1 MPQNEYEHQLQTW
14 IDQKKSALELSLVA
28 SKLSYDK
35 AVELVLFRRKL
46 VDRTVPQ
53 ILNDHLYADTYV
65 NLPITPELSLQ
76 LATSISKLDI
86 APSRIDLGKLAKGWF
101 EEGEK
106 FPSIDDFIAKKL
118 EKHIGQDKLQLHPK
132 DVVLYGFGRIGR
144 LAARMLLEETGS
156 QLRLKAIVIR
166 MKNKE
171 EIIKRASLLRKD
183 SIHGK
188 MSGPVEYDV
197 ENSNLIVNGHTVK
210 ILSGNPGEIDY
221 TQYGINDALLID
233 NTGAYTTE
241 EQLNEHLKSKGISK
255 VLLTA
260 PAKGNVPNVV
270 YGVNHT
276 TLDLANTH
284 VFSAASCTTNAIVPV
299 LKVIN
304 DNLGIDN
311 GHIET
316 VHAYTNDQNLVDNF
330 HKKSRRGRSAPMNMV
345 ITETGAAK
353 AAVKA
358 MPELKGKLTANAVRV
373 PIPNV
378 SLAILSLRLNK
389 TTSLEEVNEL
399 MRKGSLEGGLMEQID
414 YSLSSE
420 LVSTDVIGN
429 THALEFDSKATIV
442 SEDGKSVTL
451 YAWYDNEYGYT
462 CQVMRLAKYIAG
474 VIRLTYY

>member
-1 MPQNEYEHQLQTW
+1 MPQDHYEQELQTW
-14 IDQKKSALELSLVA
+14 IDQKKSALELSLTA
-28 SKLSYDK
+28 SKLSYDR
-35 AVELVLFRRKL
+35 AIDLVLFRRKL
-46 VDRTVPQ
+46 VDKTIPE
-53 ILNDHLYADTYV
+53 ILSDHLYADTYV
-65 NLPITPELSLQ
+65 NLPITPELSNQ
-76 LATSISKLDI
+76 IASAISKLDI
-86 APSRIDLGKLAKGWF
+86 APSRIDIGKLAKEWL
-101 EEGEK
+101 EEGANYA
-106 FPSIDDFIAKKL
+106 SIEEFISKKL
-118 EKHIGQDKLQLHPK
+118 VNHIGQDKLHLTPK
-132 DVVLYGFGRIGR
+132 DVVLFGFGRIGR

-171 EIIKRASLLRKD
+171 EIAKRASLLRKD

-188 MSGPVEYDV
+188 LSGAVEYDV
-197 ENSNLIVNGHTVK
+197 ENSNLIVNGYTVK
-210 ILSGNPGEIDY
+210 IISGNPAEIDY
-221 TQYGINDALLID
+221 TKYGINDALLID
-233 NTGAYTTE
+233 NTGAFTTE
-241 EQLNEHLKSKGISK
+241 EQLGEHLKSRGISQ

-260 PAKGNVPNVV
+260 PAKGDIPNIV
-270 YGVNHT
+270 YGVNHKS
-276 TLDLANTH
+276 LDLTKTKI
-284 VFSAASCTTNAIVPV
+284 FSAASCTTNAIVPV
-299 LKVIN
+299 LKVIE
-304 DNLGIDN
+304 DNLGIEH

-378 SLAILSLRLNK
+378 SLAIMSLRLK
-389 TTSLEEVNEL
+389 KESSLEAVNE
-399 MRKGSLEGGLMEQID
+399 MMFKASLEGPLMEQID
-414 YSLSSE
+414 FSLSSE
-420 LVSTDVIGN
+420 LVSTDVIGS
-429 THALEFDSKATIV
+429 THALEFDSKATIM
-442 SEDGKSVTL
+442 SEDGKSVTI

>member
-1 MPQNEYEHQLQTW
+1 MNNQYEHQLQNW
-14 IDQKKSALELSLVA
+14 IDQKKSALELSNTV

-53 ILNDHLYADTYV
+53 ILNDHVYADTYV
-65 NLPITPELSLQ
+65 NMPITPELSNQ
-76 LATSISKLDI
+76 LAMAISKLDL
-86 APSRIDLGKLAKGWF
+86 APSRIDIGRLGKEWL

-106 FPSIDDFIAKKL
+106 FATMEEFVTVKL
-118 EKHIGQDKLQLHPK
+118 VEHIGQDKLNLQPK
-132 DVVLYGFGRIGR
+132 DVVLFGFGRIGR
-144 LAARMLLEETGS
+144 LVARMLLEETGS

-188 MSGPVEYDV
+188 MSGAVEYDV
-197 ENSNLIVNGHTVK
+197 ENSCLIANGHTVK
-210 ILSGNPGEIDY
+210 IISGDPATIDY

-233 NTGAYTTE
+233 NSGVFTTE
-241 EQLNEHLKSKGISK
+241 ETLAEHLKAKGIGQ

-260 PAKGNVPNVV
+260 PCKGNVPNVV
-270 YGVNHT
+270 YGVNHK
-276 TLDLANTH
+276 TLDLVNTKI
-284 VFSAASCTTNAIVPV
+284 FSAASCTTNAIVPV
-299 LKVIN
+299 LRVIE
-304 DNLGIDN
+304 DNLGIDS

-316 VHAYTNDQNLVDNF
+316 VHAYTNDQNLTDNF

-345 ITETGAAK
+345 ITETGAAN

-358 MPELKGKLTANAVRV
+358 MPELAGKLTANAVRV

-378 SLAILSLRLNK
+378 SLAILSLRIK
-389 TTSLEEVNEL
+389 KETTLEKVNEM
-399 MRKGSLEGGLMEQID
+399 MRNASLSGVLTEQID
-414 YSLSSE
+414 YSMSSE
-420 LVSTDVIGN
+420 LVSTDVVGS
-429 THALEFDSKATIV
+429 THALEFDSKASIV
-442 SEDGKSVTL
+442 GTDGKSITL
-451 YAWYDNEYGYT
+451 YAWYDNEHGYT
-462 CQVMRLAKYIAG
+462 CQVLRLAKYIAG